1 MCRVLID
8 EASLS
13 DLPVKKQSC
22 LRNQFGLV
30 LLMRQLTLILFNYLA
45 MHVLPLYFLHVKP
58 LLCDL
63 SP

>member
-13 DLPVKKQSC
+13 D

-45 MHVLPLYFLHVKP
+45 MHVLPLAFLHVKP
-58 LLCDL
+58 LL
-63 SP
+63 P